1 MAKAKTTTKAAPK
14 KAAKAPAKT
23 KKATAPKTAKVDQAC
38 EDALKKLQS
47 LGIEPQLQSEMEWCL
62 GSYRHDNN
70 PSGLY
75 QMVERALEVLRAEV
89 AKKTK
94 GVTAKFI
101 ADLESAL
108 KK

>member
-14 KAAKAPAKT
+14 KAAKAPAKAKAPLT
-23 KKATAPKTAKVDQAC
+23 KAVKVDKAC

-47 LGIEPQLQSEMEWCL
+47 LGIEPQLQSEIEWCL

-75 QMVERALEVLRAEV
+75 QMVERAIDVLRAEN

-101 ADLESAL
+101 SDLEKVL

>member
-23 KKATAPKTAKVDQAC
+23 KSTATKAVKVDKAC
-38 EDALKKLQS
+38 EDALKKLQT
-47 LGIEPQLQSEMEWCL
+47 LGIEPQLQSEIEWCL
-62 GSYRHDNN
+62 GSYQHDNN

-75 QMVERALEVLRAEV
+75 QMVERAVEVFRVEL

-101 ADLESAL
+101 SDLEKVL